1 MPKTQANTV
10 TNRILHIITSTI
22 KIVLSILYILVAT
35 YIFFKIKDVYASY
48 IFLAIIVCI
57 GYGVLYL
64 VMRKNL
70 LFPAF
75 AWFKKDKSYS
85 LYQKMV
91 STFIVCSTIFG
102 AFIFFQPL
110 KSTTVLHKDD
120 RFQKAFDYANK
131 YHGAGLI
138 IYRNGETL
146 FEGYNKGVLPQDNFA
161 LRSGTKSF
169 SSIALA
175 TLIQDGKIS
184 SFDQK
189 ISDIITEWQTDD
201 TKKDITMRQLLSLS
215 SGIYGPEDKEVM
227 TYKEAVAN
235 YPLKHPIGTNFDYST
250 PAFQIFGEVVSRL
263 TNKPYEVYLQERVF
277 NDIGFRYD
285 SWVRTKDGKVAVS
298 TGCHTNAQNWL
309 KFGIFLLNK
318 GKVGDKEVIRAD
330 LMNEL
335 VQSKNLNPYYGLS
348 FWLGGE
354 GKPALTSSQFAEGAD
369 EYISDYASS
378 IKTSQRFYA
387 AEGNGNQRLYI
398 IPEKNVVIVR
408 QSTLIGIIGEFGWSN
423 NVFFNLVMSEL

>member
-1 MPKTQANTV
+1 MSNKKINIIRHPIFRFIISTV
-10 TNRILHIITSTI
+10 M
-22 KIVLSILYILVAT
+22 VLFSLVYILFVT
-35 YIFFKIKDVYASY
+35 YMFFRIKYVLASY
-48 IFLAIIVCI
+48 IFLAIATCI
-57 GYGVLYL
+57 GYGILFL
-64 VMRKNL
+64 FMRKNL
-70 LFPAF
+70 YLPAF
-75 AWFKKDKSYS
+75 AWFKKDKTYS
-85 LYQKMV
+85 LYQKLI
-91 STFIVCSTIFG
+91 STLILASTVFG
-102 AFIFFQPL
+102 VFMFFQPFT
-110 KSTTVLHKDD
+110 STTILHKND
-120 RFQKAFDYANK
+120 RFQQAFDYSNK

-138 IYRNGETL
+138 VYRNGETL

-189 ISDIITEWQTDD
+189 ISEIITEWQTDA

-215 SGIYGPEDKEVM
+215 SGIYGPEDKEIM
-227 TYKEAVAN
+227 TYKEAATN

-250 PAFQIFGEVVSRL
+250 PAFQIFGEVVDRL

-277 NDIGFRYD
+277 DAIGFRYD

-298 TGCHTNAQNWL
+298 SGCHTNAQNWL

-318 GKVGDKEVIRAD
+318 GKVGDKEIIRAD
-330 LMNEL
+330 LMDEL

-354 GKPALTSSQFAEGAD
+354 GKPVLNRSQFAEGAD
-369 EYISDYASS
+369 EYISNYASS
-378 IKTSQRFYA
+378 IKTRQRFYA

-408 QSTLIGIIGEFGWSN
+408 QGTLIGFLGEFGWSN
-423 NVFFNLVMSEL
+423 DTFFNLVMSEL